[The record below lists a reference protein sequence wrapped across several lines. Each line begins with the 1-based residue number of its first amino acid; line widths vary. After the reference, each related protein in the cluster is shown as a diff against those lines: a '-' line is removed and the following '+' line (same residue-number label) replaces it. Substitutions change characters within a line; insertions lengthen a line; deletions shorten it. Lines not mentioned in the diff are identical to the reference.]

1 MEGEHKVIIY
11 LSSHNYSQT
20 LNGAIT
26 ICNKNIL
33 KAVMEKEISLELY
46 IKEQIDQFQFVDIFI
61 IDLTCIT
68 DSEDEIC
75 QALNEFRLNHNSVRI
90 IVMAP
95 GRDKDKLLSDIVS
108 LGIYDIVI
116 SEEDQLLK
124 DLCYC
129 IKDGMTY
136 KDCVQYKINTPPTE
150 LQNINNASNI
160 RVKERIIIKSEIKQ
174 SVNKALIGFIG
185 TEERIGVTHN
195 AIVSAFILKES
206 GFKIAVVENKKNKN
220 LVLEQIKEYFEIIP
234 KELDANVYTINQI
247 DFYPSY
253 ALEDIYKVFTKN
265 YNFIIIDFGTYD
277 LEYLAEFNRCVMPI
291 VVCGSKPWEINQINK
306 IFESTTEEILKEFY
320 YLFNFTDRTNMDLIK
335 RNMGELNKV
344 FFADM
349 TPDPFNPSDAPS
361 LKMVFKDYLP
371 SEKIEKSLKT
381 IIVSFIKGVSNL
393 INNIQEKFK
402 LE

>member
-1 MEGEHKVIIY
+1 MILY
-11 LSSHNYSQT
+11 MSSHNYSQT

-26 ICNKNIL
+26 ICNQNIL
-33 KAVMEKEISLELY
+33 KAVLGRELSLSKYISEHN
-46 IKEQIDQFQFVDIFI
+46 DQFEFVDIFI
-61 IDLTCIT
+61 IDLTCISDT
-68 DSEDEIC
+68 EEEIC
-75 QALNEFRLNHNSVRI
+75 LALNDFRQSFNSIRI
-90 IVMAP
+90 IVMSP
-95 GRDKDKLLSDIVS
+95 GREKDKLLSDIVS

-150 LQNINNASNI
+150 LDNINNASMA
-160 RVKERIIIKSEIKQ
+160 RVKERIIVKSEIKQ

-185 TEERIGVTHN
+185 TGERIGVTHN

-206 GFKIAVVENKKNKN
+206 GFKIAVVENKRNKH
-220 LVLEQIKEYFEIIP
+220 LALEQIKEHFEVEP
-234 KELDANVYTINQI
+234 KEPGDNFYTINQI

-253 ALEDIYKVFTKN
+253 SLEDLYKVFSKN
-265 YNFIIIDFGTYD
+265 YNFIIIDFGTFD

-291 VVCGSKPWEINQINK
+291 VVCGSKPWELKQLNK
-306 IFESTTEEILKEFY
+306 IFASASEDMLKEFY
-320 YLFNFTDRTNMDLIK
+320 YLFNYTNSENMDLIK
-335 RNMGELNKV
+335 KNMGELKKV
-344 FFADM
+344 FCADM
-349 TPDPFNPSDAPS
+349 TPDPFYPSEAPS
-361 LKMVFKDYLP
+361 LNMVFKDYLP
-371 SEKIEKSLKT
+371 SEKITFFTKITSL
-381 IIVSFIKGVSNL
+381 IKGVRNL

>member
-1 MEGEHKVIIY
+1 MILY

-26 ICNKNIL
+26 ICNQNIL
-33 KAVMEKEISLELY
+33 KAILGRELSLSEY
-46 IKEQIDQFQFVDIFI
+46 IKEHSDQFEFVDIFI
-61 IDLTCIT
+61 IDLTCIS
-68 DSEDEIC
+68 DKEDEIC
-75 QALNEFRLNHNSVRI
+75 LALNDFRQNFNAIRI
-90 IVMAP
+90 IVMSP
-95 GRDKDKLLSDIVS
+95 GREKDKLLSDIVS
-108 LGIYDIVI
+108 LGIYDIAI

-150 LQNINNASNI
+150 LDNINNASNA
-160 RVKERIIIKSEIKQ
+160 RVKERVIIKSEIKQ

-195 AIVSAFILKES
+195 AIVSAFILKEN
-206 GFKIAVVENKKNKN
+206 GFKIAVVENKKNKH
-220 LVLEQIKEYFEIIP
+220 LVLEQIKEYFEIEP
-234 KELDANVYTINQI
+234 KEPEVNFYTINQI

-253 ALEDIYKVFTKN
+253 ALEDLYKVFSKN

-277 LEYLAEFNRCVMPI
+277 LEYFAEFNRCVMPI
-291 VVCGSKPWEINQINK
+291 VVCGSKPWELKQISK

-320 YLFNFTDRTNMDLIK
+320 YLFNFTHSENMDLIK
-335 RNMGELNKV
+335 KNMRELNKV
-344 FFADM
+344 FYADM
-349 TPDPFNPSDAPS
+349 TPDPFNPSEASS
-361 LKMVFKDYLP
+361 LKTVFKAYLP
-371 SEKIEKSLKT
+371 TEQIEKSLKT
-381 IIVSFIKGVSNL
+381 IVTSIIDGARNL

-402 LE
+402 ME